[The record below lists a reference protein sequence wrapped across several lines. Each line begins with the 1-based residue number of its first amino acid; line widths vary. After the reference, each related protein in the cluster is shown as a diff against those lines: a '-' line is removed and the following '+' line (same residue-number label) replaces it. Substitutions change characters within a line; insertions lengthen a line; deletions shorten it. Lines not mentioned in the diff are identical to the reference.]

1 MPGLPFAKSNLG
13 LAELASR
20 YSDQYVDR
28 HEIELGA
35 QWKNR
40 DLWLEVS
47 YPFFQA
53 DKIRTPTL
61 FMGGGSDVNVPI
73 IGSEQMY
80 QALKSNGVDTQLVI
94 YPGDRLER
102 YLAWYSEYLGAASTA
117 ADDRIVT
124 VIESES
130 GNKRRCAASTQY

>member
-20 YSDQYVDR
+20 YSDQYVDQ

-35 QWKNR
+35 PWKNR

-80 QALKSNGVDTQLVI
+80 QALKSNGVDTQPGHLPWRSPGTLSRLVQ
-94 YPGDRLER
+94 RM
-102 YLAWYSEYLGAASTA
+102 YLGTASTA
-117 ADDRIVT
+117 AADTR
-124 VIESES
+124 EC
-130 GNKRRCAASTQY
+130 NRYRK